1 MTRIKMTRE
10 HVRQWNPRWDEGDR
24 RQIDALFDGHGDA
37 LSYRDAMS
45 HRRREIDEVV
55 AAIPECLMGGEVYR
69 TRSNDAIHG
78 RNARGEVILRIRPG
92 GIDLRLTEGIRTI
105 IELSTTPV
113 VIPPRVGGAKGR
125 PVLVCPVHHTTL
137 PASGICDDCG

>member
-1 MTRIKMTRE
+1 M
-10 HVRQWNPRWDEGDR
+10 
-24 RQIDALFDGHGDA
+24 
-37 LSYRDAMS
+37 
-45 HRRREIDEVV
+45 
-55 AAIPECLMGGEVYR
+55 YR

-105 IELSTTPV
+105 IELSTTPA
-113 VIPPRVGGAKGR
+113 VIGPRVGGSEGR